1 MNSTKLLGIAIFVAL
16 FAGLAVVPAL
26 DSPAINAYAEKPK
39 DNPSD
44 DDQGGGNDPPNNKK
58 KGNHPSRNG

>member
-1 MNSTKLLGIAIFVAL
+1 MNSVKVLGIAIFVAL

-26 DSPAINAYAEKPK
+26 DSPAFNAYAEKPK
-39 DNPSD
+39 DNPGD
-44 DDQGGGNDPPNNKK
+44 DDKGTGNDPPKK